1 MVRFGSHFPVLK
13 AVLETFEVRGVIE
26 IGSGLTSTPFFAQH
40 GAVTS
45 LETNSKWITSVEE
58 ALAKFDEAK
67 IVHVKMNG
75 LESKTDSW
83 TMGTDFDSVF
93 ETQSQVL
100 SDALMQYMTETKAH
114 PHLDL
119 LFVDQEPVQLRALSL
134 LQLYSRFKIVAWHDA
149 EQSAINYEFFL
160 KYANLTDYELHT
172 SRLLT
177 PHTGVLVHKSMS
189 TKIGPFFNRVAANTK
204 IYCSI
209 LKKKSGVNRL
219 IPFSRMDFSVID
231 EFISS
236 SAMS

>member
-13 AVLETFEVRGVIE
+13 AVLETFEVQGVVE

-67 IVHVKMNG
+67 VVHIKIKALG
-75 LESKTDSW
+75 KTDSW

-100 SDALMQYMTETKAH
+100 SDVLMQYTTAIKAH
-114 PHLDL
+114 SHLDL

-172 SRLLT
+172 SRLLS
-177 PHTGVLVHKSMS
+177 PHTGILVHKSIS
-189 TKIGPFFNRVAANTK
+189 TKIGPFLNRVAANAK

-209 LKKKSGVNRL
+209 LKKKTGVNKL
-219 IPFSRMDFSVID
+219 TPFSRMDFSVID
-231 EFISS
+231 EFIGSPAIS
-236 SAMS
+236 